1 MDPYI
6 KLAQQTIYKHFGVKQ
21 AGAQDLN
28 LPKEMLTKKAGVFVT
43 LYRQGKLRGCIGTLE
58 PTKKNIVAEIEQNAI
73 WAAFEDPRFEPMA
86 AKELNDLVVSVD
98 VLNPSVVIKD
108 IKELNPKK
116 YGVIVEAGRKKG
128 LLLPDLEGVET
139 VAEQISIACQ
149 KAGID
154 EDSENFT
161 VYKFTVERHE
171 E

>member
-6 KLAQQTIYKHFGVKQ
+6 QLAQQTIFNHFGVKQ
-21 AGAQDLN
+21 ADLESLN

-43 LYRQGKLRGCIGTLE
+43 LYRHGKLRGCIGTLE
-58 PTKKNIVAEIEQNAI
+58 PTKKNIAEEIKQNAI
-73 WAAFEDPRFEPMA
+73 WSATEDPRFEPVI
-86 AKELNDLVVSVD
+86 AKELEDLNISVD
-98 VLNPSVVIKD
+98 VLNPSVAIKD

-139 VAEQISIACQ
+139 VDEQISIACE

-154 EDSENFT
+154 PAKENFL
-161 VYKFTVERHE
+161 VYKFTVTRHE
-171 E
+171 A

>member
-6 KLAQQTIYKHFGVKQ
+6 KLAQQTILNHFGVKQ
-21 AGAQDLN
+21 ANLEPLN

-58 PTKKNIVAEIEQNAI
+58 PTKKNIAEEIKQNAI
-73 WAAFEDPRFEPMA
+73 WSALEDPRFEPVT
-86 AKELNDLVVSVD
+86 AKELNDLNISVD
-98 VLNPSVVIKD
+98 VLNPPIVIKD
-108 IKELNPKK
+108 LKELDPRK

-128 LLLPDLEGVET
+128 LLLPDLEGVNT
-139 VAEQISIACQ
+139 VAEQISIACE

-154 EDSENFT
+154 ENNEDFII
-161 VYKFTVERHE
+161 YKFTVERHE